1 MTQLTSSHQLPI
13 RFHIVYTCW
22 NYTNSN
28 NSALST
34 AALMIGNCKSK
45 LHIMVINHLNVIII
59 TMRCSIDVSDWMG
72 IFKPIIRTIVIH
84 WNYTGRR
91 KIINDPRINMEKRYD
106 HWTLYSSSIRV
117 LRSETSSSVSFTLQ
131 RSCGW
136 VRSSI
141 IRNEYF
147 VFEYSSPLRTFP
159 IFCFSWKTLSGLQ
172 TGRE

>member
-1 MTQLTSSHQLPI
+1 MAQLASRHQLPI
-13 RFHIVYTCW
+13 GFYIIDTCW

-28 NSALST
+28 NSALSI
-34 AALMIGNCKSK
+34 AALMIGYGKSK
-45 LHIMVINHLNVIII
+45 LHIMATHHPNMIII
-59 TMRCSIDVSDWMG
+59 DMRGSIDVSDWMG

-84 WNYTGRR
+84 WHYTGRW
-91 KIINDPRINMEKRYD
+91 KIINDPRINMEKRYN

-117 LRSETSSSVSFTLQ
+117 LRSETSSSVNFTLQ

-136 VRSSI
+136 VWSSI

-147 VFEYSSPLRTFP
+147 VFEYSSPLSTFP